1 MTHLL
6 LLSHLRLLHKVN
18 CTSGVHSHVMSLL
31 LVEVHL
37 GLELRLLHHSRLVL
51 RNPTEASHVKVSQ
64 AVALTLTLRQH
75 HTGLHLKIT
84 SEACTAKSRVASKA
98 RTAKIRVRTHVDSR
112 SVHAWTPK
120 TFKSV
125 PLACVK
131 EGCRLLCT
139 FLFLLSFFF
148 QFPSLFIL
156 KRVEIKKACAK
167 PIALFLGRL
176 LLLLGLLLMIDLLG
190 LLIRTNSKVAK
201 KIGVLLLGLLGL
213 HNSQTKWIRL
223 S

>member
-1 MTHLL
+1 
-6 LLSHLRLLHKVN
+6 
-18 CTSGVHSHVMSLL
+18 MSLL
-31 LVEVHL
+31 LVEVDL
-37 GLELRLLHHSRLVL
+37 GLELRLLHHGRLVL
-51 RNPTEASHVKVSQ
+51 RNPTEASYIKVSQ

-75 HTGLHLKIT
+75 HTRLHLEIT
-84 SEACTAKSRVASKA
+84 SEACTAESRIASKA
-98 RTAKIRVRTHVDSR
+98 RTAKIRVRTDVDSR

-125 PLACVK
+125 PLSCVK

-167 PIALFLGRL
+167 PVALFLGRL
-176 LLLLGLLLMIDLLG
+176 LL
-190 LLIRTNSKVAK
+190 
-201 KIGVLLLGLLGL
+201 
-213 HNSQTKWIRL
+213 
-223 S
+223 